1 MRKLMSIIFNI
12 INQLN
17 ILYNKK
23 NDFYR
28 VYKNIDLLFPL
39 DTIGVAITLFY
50 TLDRIVDEN
59 PNISDHFNSFKKMIS
74 IVKTEPEKFG

>member
-1 MRKLMSIIFNI
+1 MSIMFNI

-17 ILYNKK
+17 IIYNKK

-28 VYKNIDLLFPL
+28 IYKNIDLLFPL
-39 DTIGVAITLFY
+39 DTIGNAITIFY

-59 PNISDHFNSFKKMIS
+59 SNISDHFNHFKKMLA